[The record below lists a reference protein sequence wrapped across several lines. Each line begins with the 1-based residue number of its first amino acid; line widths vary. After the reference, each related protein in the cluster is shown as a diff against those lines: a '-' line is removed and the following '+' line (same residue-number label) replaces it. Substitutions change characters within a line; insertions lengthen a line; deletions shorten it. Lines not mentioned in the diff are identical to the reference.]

1 MVEKKKLMG
10 MTLAELQQVAA
21 EVGLP
26 GYTAKQM
33 ADWLYKKHVTEVS
46 EMTNVALA
54 KRSALAERYE
64 VGAYP
69 PAMAQ
74 RSVDG
79 TIKYLY
85 AAGEGHFVESVYIP
99 TEDRATL
106 CVSSQVGCK
115 MNCLFCM
122 TGKQGFSA
130 NLTANQILNQIQSLP
145 ERESLTNLVF
155 MGMGEPLDN
164 VNELFKVLEI
174 LTAPW
179 GYGWSPKRITVSTVG
194 AMKGLRRF
202 LEESECHLAFSLHSP
217 YPEERLSLMPVEK
230 AFPAQEVIDLIHHY
244 DFTHQR
250 RVSFEYIV
258 FKGLNDD
265 LKHADALA
273 RLLRQI
279 PCRVNLIR
287 FHAIPNVPLQ
297 TSDMARMEAFRDRL
311 NAKGVVCTIRASRG
325 EDIFAACGMLSTA
338 KSRTFVDHN

>member
-26 GYTAKQM
+26 SYTAKQM

-230 AFPAQEVIDLIHHY
+230 AFPAQEVIDLIRHY

-265 LKHADALA
+265 LKHAYALA

>member
-230 AFPAQEVIDLIHHY
+230 AFPAQAVIDLIRRY
-244 DFTHQR
+244 AFTHQR
-250 RVSFEYIV
+250 RVSFASSV